1 MKSTKQLDY
10 PLLLIPFVVIALV
23 CSTFFLWPQTAT
35 NALTVLRGFLDH
47 WFSSWYAII
56 GLLGIGVSIY
66 LALSPI
72 GTIRLGKKET
82 ALPPFQWGAM
92 VFTAT
97 MAADIVYYGIIEWAL
112 YADDPYLA
120 TLGGSVQDW
129 VATLPLFHWGP
140 TVWSFYLV
148 LAAAIAFMTYVRGRK
163 TRRLS
168 EACRPILGDR
178 VDGVLG
184 KLVDLITIFN
194 LLAVV
199 AASFAVSIP
208 LISSILGDL
217 LGFTPTKYTDLLIN
231 ILICVIYSLVA
242 WFGLKAISKL
252 SSLCVGLFLGL
263 LAFVFLFGGRSV
275 YILETAVTAFGNL
288 AQNLLRLSTQLD
300 PLRTTAFPQNWTIF
314 YWAYWLG
321 WCVGGPFFIAQ
332 ISSGRTV
339 RQVILEGYAWGLC
352 GTWISF
358 MILGGYSQSLQM
370 MDGINLSG
378 AIAAG
383 EPVGSVILTVLTSL
397 PLHKLVLL
405 LVVIVMVAF
414 HSTTLDT
421 VAVISAAFCCKSLKP
436 DELPDRKLRLF
447 WAILLVLLPIALLF
461 AEGSF
466 NNIQSVTILA
476 ALPISVLLVICTAS
490 FIKDGKLYLKERAQK
505 GSDSV

>member
-1 MKSTKQLDY
+1 MKQKNQLDY
-10 PLLLIPFVVIALV
+10 PLLLIPFIVICLV
-23 CSTFFLWPQTAT
+23 CSTFFLWPQAAT
-35 NALTVLRGFLDH
+35 NALGVLRGFLNH

-56 GLLGIGVSIY
+56 GLLGIAVSLY
-66 LALSPI
+66 LAFSPI
-72 GTIRLGKKET
+72 GKIRLGKKET
-82 ALPPFQWGAM
+82 PLPPFQWGAM

-112 YADDPYLA
+112 YAEDPYLG
-120 TLGGSVQDW
+120 TLGGSIQDW
-129 VATLPLFHWGP
+129 AATMPLFHWGP

-148 LAAAIAFMTYVRGRK
+148 LAAAIAFMTFVRGKK

-168 EACRPILGDR
+168 EACRPLLGHR
-178 VDGVLG
+178 VDGWLG
-184 KLVDLITIFN
+184 KLIDLITIFN
-194 LLAVV
+194 LLSVV

-208 LISSILGDL
+208 LISSILGNL
-217 LGFTPTKYTDLLIN
+217 LGFEATKYTHLLVN
-231 ILICVIYSLVA
+231 ILICIIYSLVA

-252 SSLCVGLFLGL
+252 SSVCVYMFLGL
-263 LAFVFLFGGRSV
+263 LAFVFLFGGRTV
-275 YILETAVTAFGNL
+275 FILETSVTALGNL
-288 AQNLLRLSTQLD
+288 AQNFLRLSTQLD
-300 PLRTTAFPQNWTIF
+300 PLRTTSFPQNWTIF

-332 ISSGRTV
+332 ISGGRTV

-358 MILGGYSQSLQM
+358 IILGGYSQSLQM
-370 MDGINLSG
+370 VDGMNLSG
-378 AIAAG
+378 AIMAG
-383 EPVGSVILTVLTSL
+383 ESIGSVIISVLSTL

-436 DELPDRKLRLF
+436 EEMPDRKLRLF

-476 ALPISVLLVICTAS
+476 ALPISVLLVICTVS
-490 FIKDGKLYLKERAQK
+490 FIKDGKLYLKEK
-505 GSDSV
+505 INTEDS